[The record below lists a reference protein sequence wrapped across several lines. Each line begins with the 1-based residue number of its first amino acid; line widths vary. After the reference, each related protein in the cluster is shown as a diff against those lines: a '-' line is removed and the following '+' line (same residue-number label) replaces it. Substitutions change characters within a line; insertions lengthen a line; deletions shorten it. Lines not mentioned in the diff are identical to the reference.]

1 MLQACYGTSEV
12 LLGLYAICDTK
23 TGSKL
28 FLSQKYTLVRIKT
41 FEIAVCQME
50 EFHSLVIFALNTGCS
65 KIEPCPK
72 HPIFTPYDLKFRPS
86 RLF

>member
-41 FEIAVCQME
+41 CEIAVCQME
-50 EFHSLVIFALNTGCS
+50 EFHGLVFWA
-65 KIEPCPK
+65 
-72 HPIFTPYDLKFRPS
+72 
-86 RLF
+86 